1 MLVGVLRFSHLCRI
15 VWAVPNGKKAT
26 EGRYIPAKEEEWE
39 KQGERLLRVLL
50 DATTMLPIGEDLV
63 SLNP

>member
-1 MLVGVLRFSHLCRI
+1 

-26 EGRYIPAKEEEWE
+26 EGRYIPAKKEEWE